1 MDGNAE
7 FLRYENYHI
16 EAINTK
22 LNFTNETDRYIVYLQ
37 RKNITVLITNGCKKR
52 WRDI

>member
-22 LNFTNETDRYIVYLQ
+22 LNFTNETDRDIVYLQ
-37 RKNITVLITNGCKKR
+37 RKNVAVLRTNGCNKR